1 MKGLFCFLILFAAS
15 AGLAQNPSPT
25 AQPPEPYPIKPEPY
39 HIKNDVLGEPISV
52 YRQNNPECSDKDP
65 ITGSAN
71 FYQAKTTGKWSGTCM
86 ALSFDPELPAGKST
100 PITYADISMKARV
113 ASFSE
118 DRWVWLIFTAKH
130 PDYDFLR
137 NNLIAK
143 FGEPTGRATE
153 DVQNRMAVHFVG
165 ELLTWD
171 NGVSS
176 IHLEEYGDDLDSS
189 SLVFA
194 LDDYL
199 KQQKPLSKSSPD
211 V

>member
-1 MKGLFCFLILFAAS
+1 MKGRFWVLILFAAS
-15 AGLAQNPSPT
+15 AVFAQNPAPT
-25 AQPPEPYPIKPEPY
+25 TQPPEPY

-65 ITGSAN
+65 ITESAN
-71 FYQAKTTGKWSGTCM
+71 FYQAKTTEKWSGTCM
-86 ALSFDPELPAGKST
+86 ALGFDPKLPPGKST
-100 PITYADISMKARV
+100 PITYAEIPIKVKV

-118 DRWVWLIFTAKH
+118 DRWVVLIFTAKH

-143 FGEPTGRATE
+143 VGEPTSRATE
-153 DVQNRMAVHFVG
+153 DVQDRMRVHFVG

-199 KQQKPLSKSSPD
+199 KQQKPLSKPSPD
-211 V
+211 R

>member
-1 MKGLFCFLILFAAS
+1 MKGLFCVLILFAVS
-15 AGLAQNPSPT
+15 AVFAQNPAPT
-25 AQPPEPYPIKPEPY
+25 ARPREPY

-65 ITGSAN
+65 ITESAN

-86 ALSFDPELPAGKST
+86 ALGFDPKLPPGKST
-100 PITYADISMKARV
+100 PITYAEISMKVKV

-118 DRWVWLIFTAKH
+118 DRWVLLIFTAKH

-143 FGEPTGRATE
+143 VGEPTSRATD
-153 DVQNRMAVHFVG
+153 DVQDRMRVHFVG

-199 KQQKPLSKSSPD
+199 KQQKPLSKPSPD
-211 V
+211 R

>member
-1 MKGLFCFLILFAAS
+1 MMSWASRSLFIVRIIQSVPTKTRSLNQPIFTKRKQQRNGAAH
-15 AGLAQNPSPT
+15 A
-25 AQPPEPYPIKPEPY
+25 
-39 HIKNDVLGEPISV
+39 
-52 YRQNNPECSDKDP
+52 
-65 ITGSAN
+65 
-71 FYQAKTTGKWSGTCM
+71 M
-86 ALSFDPELPAGKST
+86 ALGFDPKLPPGKST
-100 PITYADISMKARV
+100 PITYAEIPIKVKV

-118 DRWVWLIFTAKH
+118 DRWVLLIFTAKH

-143 FGEPTGRATE
+143 VGEPTSRATE
-153 DVQNRMAVHFVG
+153 DVQNRMRVHFVG

-199 KQQKPLSKSSPD
+199 KQQKPLSKPSPD
-211 V
+211 R

>member
-1 MKGLFCFLILFAAS
+1 MKGLFGGLILFAVS
-15 AGLAQNPSPT
+15 AVFAQNPAPT
-25 AQPPEPYPIKPEPY
+25 AQPPEPY
-39 HIKNDVLGEPISV
+39 HLKNDVLGEPISV

-65 ITGSAN
+65 ITESAN

-86 ALSFDPELPAGKST
+86 ALGFDPKLPPGKST
-100 PITYADISMKARV
+100 PITYAEISMKVKV

-118 DRWVWLIFTAKH
+118 DRWVLLIFTAKH

-143 FGEPTGRATE
+143 VGEPTSRATE
-153 DVQNRMAVHFVG
+153 DVQDRMRVHFVG

-199 KQQKPLSKSSPD
+199 KQQKPLSKPSPD
-211 V
+211 R

>member
-1 MKGLFCFLILFAAS
+1 MKGLFCVLILFAVS
-15 AGLAQNPSPT
+15 AVFAQNPAPT
-25 AQPPEPYPIKPEPY
+25 ARPREPY

-65 ITGSAN
+65 ITESAN
-71 FYQAKTTGKWSGTCM
+71 FYQAKTTGKWSGTCT
-86 ALSFDPELPAGKST
+86 ALGFDPKLPPGKST
-100 PITYADISMKARV
+100 PITYAEISMKVKV

-118 DRWVWLIFTAKH
+118 DRWVLLIFTAKH

-143 FGEPTGRATE
+143 VGEPTSRATD
-153 DVQNRMAVHFVG
+153 DVQDRMRVHFVG

-211 V
+211 R

>member
-1 MKGLFCFLILFAAS
+1 MKGLFRVLILFAAS
-15 AGLAQNPSPT
+15 AVFAQNQAPT
-25 AQPPEPYPIKPEPY
+25 TQPPEPY

-65 ITGSAN
+65 VTESAN
-71 FYQAKTTGKWSGTCM
+71 FYQAKTTGKWSGACM
-86 ALSFDPELPAGKST
+86 ALSFDPKLPPGKSIH
-100 PITYADISMKARV
+100 ITYADISMKVKV

-118 DRWVWLIFTAKH
+118 DRWVLLIFTAKH

-137 NNLIAK
+137 NNLIAN
-143 FGEPTGRATE
+143 FDEPTSRATE
-153 DVQNRMAVHFVG
+153 DVQDRMRVHFVG

-176 IHLEEYGDDLDSS
+176 IHLEEYGEDLDSS

-199 KQQKPLSKSSPD
+199 KQQKHLPKPSD
-211 V
+211 R

>member
-1 MKGLFCFLILFAAS
+1 MKGLFCVLILFAVS
-15 AGLAQNPSPT
+15 AVFAQNPAPT
-25 AQPPEPYPIKPEPY
+25 ARPREPY

-65 ITGSAN
+65 ITESAN
-71 FYQAKTTGKWSGTCM
+71 FYQAKTTGKWSGTCT
-86 ALSFDPELPAGKST
+86 ALGFDPKLPPGKST
-100 PITYADISMKARV
+100 PITYAEISMKVKV

-118 DRWVWLIFTAKH
+118 DRWVLLIFTAKH

-143 FGEPTGRATE
+143 VGEPTSRATD
-153 DVQNRMAVHFVG
+153 DVQDRMRVHFVG

-199 KQQKPLSKSSPD
+199 KQQKPLSKPSPD
-211 V
+211 K

>member
-1 MKGLFCFLILFAAS
+1 MKGLFCVLILFAVS
-15 AGLAQNPSPT
+15 AVFAQNPALP
-25 AQPPEPYPIKPEPY
+25 ARPPEPY

-65 ITGSAN
+65 ITESAN
-71 FYQAKTTGKWSGTCM
+71 FYQAKTTGKWSGTCA
-86 ALSFDPELPAGKST
+86 ALGFDPKLPPGKSI
-100 PITYADISMKARV
+100 PITYAEISMRVKV

-118 DRWVWLIFTAKH
+118 DRWVLLIFTAKH

-143 FGEPTGRATE
+143 VGEPTSRATD
-153 DVQNRMAVHFVG
+153 DVQDRMRVHFVG

-199 KQQKPLSKSSPD
+199 KQQKPLSKPSPD
-211 V
+211 K

>member
-1 MKGLFCFLILFAAS
+1 MNGLFCVLILFAMPAVF
-15 AGLAQNPSPT
+15 AQNPAPT
-25 AQPPEPYPIKPEPY
+25 AQPPEPY
-39 HIKNDVLGEPISV
+39 HIKNDVLGEPISD

-65 ITGSAN
+65 ITESAN
-71 FYQAKTTGKWSGTCM
+71 FYQSKTTRKWSGTCM
-86 ALSFDPELPAGKST
+86 ALGFDPKLPRGKST
-100 PITYADISMKARV
+100 PITYGDISMKVKV

-118 DRWVWLIFTAKH
+118 DRWVLLIFTAKH

-137 NNLIAK
+137 DTLIAK
-143 FGEPTGRATE
+143 FGEPTSRATE
-153 DVQNRMAVHFVG
+153 DVQNRKGVHFVG

-176 IHLEEYGDDLDSS
+176 IHLVEYGDDLDSS

-199 KQQKPLSKSSPD
+199 KQQKRLSKPGPD
-211 V
+211 M

>member
-1 MKGLFCFLILFAAS
+1 MKGLFCVLILFAVS
-15 AGLAQNPSPT
+15 AVFAQNPAPT
-25 AQPPEPYPIKPEPY
+25 ARPPEPY

-65 ITGSAN
+65 ITESAN
-71 FYQAKTTGKWSGTCM
+71 FYQSKTTGKWSGTCM
-86 ALSFDPELPAGKST
+86 ALGFDPKLPPGKST
-100 PITYADISMKARV
+100 PITYAEISMKVKV
-113 ASFSE
+113 ACFSE
-118 DRWVWLIFTAKH
+118 DRWVLLIFTAKH

-143 FGEPTGRATE
+143 VGEPTSRATD
-153 DVQNRMAVHFVG
+153 DVQDRMRVHFVG

-199 KQQKPLSKSSPD
+199 KQQKPLSKPSPD
-211 V
+211 K

>member
-1 MKGLFCFLILFAAS
+1 MKGRFWVLILFAAS
-15 AGLAQNPSPT
+15 AVFAQNPAPT
-25 AQPPEPYPIKPEPY
+25 TRPPEPY

-65 ITGSAN
+65 ITESAN
-71 FYQAKTTGKWSGTCM
+71 FYQAKTTEKWSGTCM
-86 ALSFDPELPAGKST
+86 ALGFDPKLPPGKST
-100 PITYADISMKARV
+100 PITYAEISMKVKV

-118 DRWVWLIFTAKH
+118 DRWVLLIFTAKH

-143 FGEPTGRATE
+143 VGEPTSRATE
-153 DVQNRMAVHFVG
+153 DVQNRMRVHFVG

-171 NGVSS
+171 NGVSA

-199 KQQKPLSKSSPD
+199 KQQKPLSKPSPD
-211 V
+211 R

>member
-1 MKGLFCFLILFAAS
+1 MKGLFCVLIFFAVS
-15 AGLAQNPSPT
+15 AVFAQNPAPT
-25 AQPPEPYPIKPEPY
+25 AQPPEPY
-39 HIKNDVLGEPISV
+39 HLKNDVLGEPISV

-65 ITGSAN
+65 ITESAN
-71 FYQAKTTGKWSGTCM
+71 FYQAKTTGKWSGTCT
-86 ALSFDPELPAGKST
+86 ALGFDPKLPPGKST
-100 PITYADISMKARV
+100 PITYAEISMKVKV

-118 DRWVWLIFTAKH
+118 DRWVLLIFTAKH

-143 FGEPTGRATE
+143 VGEPTSRATE
-153 DVQNRMAVHFVG
+153 DVQDRMRVHFVG

-199 KQQKPLSKSSPD
+199 KQQKPLSKPSPD
-211 V
+211 R

>member
-1 MKGLFCFLILFAAS
+1 MKGLFCVLILFAVS
-15 AGLAQNPSPT
+15 AVFAQNPAPT
-25 AQPPEPYPIKPEPY
+25 ARLREPY

-65 ITGSAN
+65 ITESAN
-71 FYQAKTTGKWSGTCM
+71 FYQAKTTGKWSGSCT
-86 ALSFDPELPAGKST
+86 ALGFDPKLPPGKSI
-100 PITYADISMKARV
+100 PITYAEISMKLKV

-118 DRWVWLIFTAKH
+118 DRWVLLIFAAKH

-143 FGEPTGRATE
+143 VGEPTSRATE
-153 DVQNRMAVHFVG
+153 DVQDRMRVHFVG

-199 KQQKPLSKSSPD
+199 KQQKPLSKPGPD
-211 V
+211 R

>member
-1 MKGLFCFLILFAAS
+1 MKGLLCVLILFAVS
-15 AGLAQNPSPT
+15 AVFAQNPAPT
-25 AQPPEPYPIKPEPY
+25 ARPPEPY

-65 ITGSAN
+65 ITESAN

-86 ALSFDPELPAGKST
+86 ALGFDPKLPPGKST
-100 PITYADISMKARV
+100 PITYAEISMKVKV

-118 DRWVWLIFTAKH
+118 DRWVLLIFTAKH

-143 FGEPTGRATE
+143 VGEPTSRATE
-153 DVQNRMAVHFVG
+153 DVQDRMRVHFVG

-199 KQQKPLSKSSPD
+199 KQQKPLFKPSPD
-211 V
+211 R

>member
-1 MKGLFCFLILFAAS
+1 MKGLFCVLILFAVS
-15 AGLAQNPSPT
+15 AVFAQNPAPT
-25 AQPPEPYPIKPEPY
+25 AQQPEPY

-65 ITGSAN
+65 ITESAN
-71 FYQAKTTGKWSGTCM
+71 FYQAKTTGTWSGTCM
-86 ALSFDPELPAGKST
+86 ALGFDPKLPPGKST
-100 PITYADISMKARV
+100 PITYAEISMKVKV

-118 DRWVWLIFTAKH
+118 DRWVLLIFTLKH

-143 FGEPTGRATE
+143 VGEPTSRATE
-153 DVQNRMAVHFVG
+153 DVQDRIRLHFVG

-176 IHLEEYGDDLDSS
+176 IHLEEYGEDLDSS

-199 KQQKPLSKSSPD
+199 KQQKPLFKPSPD
-211 V
+211 R

>member
-1 MKGLFCFLILFAAS
+1 LILFAPS
-15 AGLAQNPSPT
+15 ADFEQNPAPT
-25 AQPPEPYPIKPEPY
+25 ARTPEPY
-39 HIKNDVLGEPISV
+39 HLKNDVLGEPISV

-65 ITGSAN
+65 ITESAN

-86 ALSFDPELPAGKST
+86 ALGFDPKLPPGKST
-100 PITYADISMKARV
+100 PITYAEISMKVKV

-118 DRWVWLIFTAKH
+118 DRWVLLIFTAKH

-143 FGEPTGRATE
+143 VGEPTSRATE
-153 DVQNRMAVHFVG
+153 DVQDRMRVHFVG

-199 KQQKPLSKSSPD
+199 KQQKPLFKPSPD
-211 V
+211 R

>member
-1 MKGLFCFLILFAAS
+1 MKGLFWVLILFVAP
-15 AGLAQNPSPT
+15 AGFAQSPVPT
-25 AQPPEPYPIKPEPY
+25 ARPPEPYR
-39 HIKNDVLGEPISV
+39 IKNDVLGEPISV

-65 ITGSAN
+65 ISESAN

-86 ALSFDPELPAGKST
+86 ALGFDPKLPPGKSI
-100 PITYADISMKARV
+100 PITYAEISMTVKV

-118 DRWVWLIFTAKH
+118 DRWVLLIFTAKH
-130 PDYDFLR
+130 PDYDCLR

-143 FGEPTGRATE
+143 VGEPTSRATE
-153 DVQNRMAVHFVG
+153 DVQDRMRVHFVG

-199 KQQKPLSKSSPD
+199 KQQKPLFKSSPD
-211 V
+211 R

>member
-1 MKGLFCFLILFAAS
+1 MKSLFCVLILFAVS
-15 AGLAQNPSPT
+15 AVFAQHPAPT
-25 AQPPEPYPIKPEPY
+25 AQPPEPY

-65 ITGSAN
+65 ITDSAN

-86 ALSFDPELPAGKST
+86 ALSFDPKLRPGKST
-100 PITYADISMKARV
+100 PITYAEISMKVKV

-118 DRWVWLIFTAKH
+118 DCWVLLVFTAKH

-137 NNLIAK
+137 ANLIAK
-143 FGEPTGRATE
+143 FGEPTNRATE
-153 DVQNRMAVHFVG
+153 DVQNSMGVHFVG

-176 IHLEEYGDDLDSS
+176 IHLEEYGEDLDSS

-199 KQQKPLSKSSPD
+199 KQKKRLSKPGPD
-211 V
+211 M

>member
-1 MKGLFCFLILFAAS
+1 MKGLFCVLILFAVS
-15 AGLAQNPSPT
+15 AVFAQNPAPT
-25 AQPPEPYPIKPEPY
+25 ARPREPY

-65 ITGSAN
+65 ITESAN
-71 FYQAKTTGKWSGTCM
+71 FYQAKTTGKWSGTCT
-86 ALSFDPELPAGKST
+86 ALSFDPKMLPGKST
-100 PITYADISMKARV
+100 RITYADISMKMKV

-118 DRWVWLIFTAKH
+118 DRWVLLIFTAKH

-143 FGEPTGRATE
+143 VGEPTSRATD
-153 DVQNRMAVHFVG
+153 DVQDRMRVHFVG

-199 KQQKPLSKSSPD
+199 KQQKPLSKPSPD
-211 V
+211 K

>member
-1 MKGLFCFLILFAAS
+1 MKGLFGVLILFAVS
-15 AGLAQNPSPT
+15 AVFAQNPAPT
-25 AQPPEPYPIKPEPY
+25 AQPPEPY
-39 HIKNDVLGEPISV
+39 HIQNDVLGEPISV

-65 ITGSAN
+65 INDSAN
-71 FYQAKTTGKWSGTCM
+71 FYQAKTTGKWSGTCV
-86 ALSFDPELPAGKST
+86 ALSFDPKLPPGKST
-100 PITYADISMKARV
+100 RITNAEISMKVKV

-118 DRWVWLIFTAKH
+118 DRWVLLIFTAKH

-143 FGEPTGRATE
+143 VGEPTSRATE
-153 DVQNRMAVHFVG
+153 DVQDRMRVHFVG

-199 KQQKPLSKSSPD
+199 KQQKPLFKPNPD
-211 V
+211 R

>member
-1 MKGLFCFLILFAAS
+1 MKGLLCVLILFALS
-15 AGLAQNPSPT
+15 AVFAQNPAPT
-25 AQPPEPYPIKPEPY
+25 ARPPEPY

-65 ITGSAN
+65 ITESAN

-86 ALSFDPELPAGKST
+86 ALGFDPKLTPGKST
-100 PITYADISMKARV
+100 PITYAEISMKVKV

-118 DRWVWLIFTAKH
+118 DRWVLLIFTAKH

-143 FGEPTGRATE
+143 VGEPTSRATD
-153 DVQNRMAVHFVG
+153 DVQDRMRVHFVG

-189 SLVFA
+189 SLVFV

-199 KQQKPLSKSSPD
+199 KQQKPLSKPSPD
-211 V
+211 R

>member
-1 MKGLFCFLILFAAS
+1 MKGLLCVLILFAVS
-15 AGLAQNPSPT
+15 AVFAQKPAPT
-25 AQPPEPYPIKPEPY
+25 ARPPEPY

-65 ITGSAN
+65 ITESAN

-86 ALSFDPELPAGKST
+86 ALGFDPKLPPGKSI
-100 PITYADISMKARV
+100 PITYAEISIKVKV

-118 DRWVWLIFTAKH
+118 DRWVLLILTAKH

-143 FGEPTGRATE
+143 VGEPTSRATE
-153 DVQNRMAVHFVG
+153 DVQDRMRVHFVG

-199 KQQKPLSKSSPD
+199 KQQKPLFKPSPD
-211 V
+211 R

>member
-1 MKGLFCFLILFAAS
+1 MKGLFCVLILFAVS
-15 AGLAQNPSPT
+15 AVFAQNPAPT
-25 AQPPEPYPIKPEPY
+25 ARPREPY

-65 ITGSAN
+65 ITESAN
-71 FYQAKTTGKWSGTCM
+71 FYQAKTTGKWSGTCT
-86 ALSFDPELPAGKST
+86 ALGFDPKLPPGKST
-100 PITYADISMKARV
+100 PITYAEISMKVKV

-118 DRWVWLIFTAKH
+118 DRWVLLIFTAKH

-143 FGEPTGRATE
+143 VGEPTSRATD
-153 DVQNRMAVHFVG
+153 DVQDRMRVHFVG

-199 KQQKPLSKSSPD
+199 KQQKPLSKPSPD
-211 V
+211 R

>member
-1 MKGLFCFLILFAAS
+1 MKGLFCVLILFAVS
-15 AGLAQNPSPT
+15 AVFAQNPAPT
-25 AQPPEPYPIKPEPY
+25 ARPPEPY

-65 ITGSAN
+65 ITESAN
-71 FYQAKTTGKWSGTCM
+71 FYQAKTTGKWSGTCT
-86 ALSFDPELPAGKST
+86 ALGFDPKLPPGKST
-100 PITYADISMKARV
+100 PITYAEISMKVKV

-118 DRWVWLIFTAKH
+118 DRWVLLIFTAKH

-143 FGEPTGRATE
+143 VGEPTSRATE
-153 DVQNRMAVHFVG
+153 DVQDRMRVHFVG

-199 KQQKPLSKSSPD
+199 KQQKPLSKPSPD
-211 V
+211 R

>member
-1 MKGLFCFLILFAAS
+1 MKGLFCVLIFFAVS
-15 AGLAQNPSPT
+15 AAFAQNPAPT
-25 AQPPEPYPIKPEPY
+25 AQPPEPY
-39 HIKNDVLGEPISV
+39 HLKNDVLGEPISV

-71 FYQAKTTGKWSGTCM
+71 FYQAKTTGKWSGTCL
-86 ALSFDPELPAGKST
+86 ALSFDPKLPPSKST
-100 PITYADISMKARV
+100 PITYAEISMKEKV

-118 DRWVWLIFTAKH
+118 DRWVLLIFTAKH

-143 FGEPTGRATE
+143 VGEPASRATE
-153 DVQNRMAVHFVG
+153 DVQDKMGVHFVG

-176 IHLEEYGDDLDSS
+176 IHLEEYGEDLDSS

-199 KQQKPLSKSSPD
+199 KQQKPLFKPNPD
-211 V
+211 R

>member
-1 MKGLFCFLILFAAS
+1 MKGLFCVLILFAVS
-15 AGLAQNPSPT
+15 AVFAQNPAPT
-25 AQPPEPYPIKPEPY
+25 ARPPEPY

-65 ITGSAN
+65 ITESAN
-71 FYQAKTTGKWSGTCM
+71 FYQAKTTGKWSGTCT
-86 ALSFDPELPAGKST
+86 ALGFDPKLPPGKST
-100 PITYADISMKARV
+100 PITYAEISMKVKV

-118 DRWVWLIFTAKH
+118 DRWVLLIFTAKH

-143 FGEPTGRATE
+143 VGEPTSRATD
-153 DVQNRMAVHFVG
+153 DVQDRMRVHFVG

-199 KQQKPLSKSSPD
+199 KQQKPLSKPSPD
-211 V
+211 K